1 MFITLIIFLLAKKK
15 HTVLYMYYLYTYLIT
30 FILNSCVS
38 STPPMPLDYFS
49 RVCILK
55 VTYCA
60 SGFLEKNNDTLHEDL
75 RELLLSSRVPFLQQ
89 VQKDARN

>member
-1 MFITLIIFLLAKKK
+1 MRFVHPSL
-15 HTVLYMYYLYTYLIT
+15 
-30 FILNSCVS
+30 
-38 STPPMPLDYFS
+38 
-49 RVCILK
+49 LK

-89 VQKDARN
+89 VDKDAMN